1 MEPTDFNVRL
11 ADWKRDEAA
20 LRAVRTTV
28 FVKEQ
33 AVAEREEWD
42 GLDPECAHAVA
53 ETEADGVI
61 GTGRL
66 HPSGKIGRMAVLAE
80 WRGQGVGAAIL
91 RRLLEEA
98 AGRGLASVYLHA
110 QVPVLGFYA
119 RFGFVAE
126 GDEFEEANIPH
137 RLMRLRLAQGN
148 ATPESSGDNE
158 ADDAPTGTRRVLSG
172 KREFAV
178 AVAEVAAVASRSL
191 AIFTPD
197 LEHGVYDSKPFLETV
212 KRLVLSRSH
221 ARIRVLVSDPGR
233 VQHGVNRFLHFG
245 RRLSTF
251 VEFRRLPESL
261 QDRSDAFLVAD
272 GTALVYRA
280 RSDRWEGVADT
291 REPRMARLYL
301 GEFDQMW
308 QLSEH
313 AREIGELRI

>member
-1 MEPTDFNVRL
+1 MDYTEFNVRL
-11 ADWKRDEAA
+11 ADWERDEAA
-20 LRAVRTTV
+20 LREVRTTV
-28 FVKEQ
+28 FVREQ
-33 AVAEREEWD
+33 AVTESEEWD

-53 ETEADGVI
+53 ETAAQGVI

-98 AGRGLASVYLHA
+98 ARGGLESVYLHA

-126 GDEFEEANIPH
+126 GEEFEEANIPH
-137 RLMRLRLAQGN
+137 RLMRVRLVPGN
-148 ATPESSGDNE
+148 MDDE
-158 ADDAPTGTRRVLSG
+158 AHGAPTGTRHVLSG
-172 KREFAV
+172 KREFAA
-178 AVAEVAAVASRSL
+178 AVANVAAVASRSL

-261 QDRSDAFLVAD
+261 QDRGDAFLVAD
-272 GTALVYRA
+272 TAALVYRA

-301 GEFDQMW
+301 AEFDHMW
-308 QLSEH
+308 QLSEN
-313 AREIGELRI
+313 AREIGEFRI

>member
-1 MEPTDFNVRL
+1 MEPADFNLRL
-11 ADWKRDEAA
+11 ADWERDEAA

-33 AVAEREEWD
+33 AVSEHEEWD
-42 GLDPECAHAVA
+42 GLDLECAHVVA
-53 ETEADGVI
+53 ETEAEGVI

-80 WRGQGVGAAIL
+80 WRSQGVGAAIL
-91 RRLLEEA
+91 RQLLDEA
-98 AGRGLASVYLHA
+98 ARLGMASVYLHA

-126 GDEFEEANIPH
+126 GEEFEEANIPH
-137 RLMRLRLAQGN
+137 RLMRLRLV
-148 ATPESSGDNE
+148 PGDE
-158 ADDAPTGTRRVLSG
+158 AHDVPTGTRRVLSG
-172 KREFAV
+172 KREFAA

-197 LEHGVYDSKPFLETV
+197 LEHGVYDSKTFLETV

-272 GTALVYRA
+272 GAALVYRA

>member
-1 MEPTDFNVRL
+1 MDYSDFKVRL
-11 ADWKRDEAA
+11 ADWDRDELA
-20 LRAVRTTV
+20 LREVRTSV

-33 AVAEREEWD
+33 AVTEREEWD
-42 GLDPECAHAVA
+42 GLDAECTHAVA
-53 ETEADGVI
+53 ENLAQGVI

-98 AGRGLASVYLHA
+98 TSRGLDAVYLHA

-126 GDEFEEANIPH
+126 GDEFEEAEIPH
-137 RLMRLRLAQGN
+137 RLMRLRLPRGGTGLA
-148 ATPESSGDNE
+148 
-158 ADDAPTGTRRVLSG
+158 APGEQTGTRRVLSG
-172 KREFAV
+172 KREFAD
-178 AVAEVAAVASRSL
+178 AVAQVAAVAARSL
-191 AIFTPD
+191 AIFTHD

-221 ARIRVLVSDPGR
+221 ARIRVLVSDPDR
-233 VQHGVNRFLHFG
+233 VQLSINRFLHVG

-251 VEFRRLPESL
+251 IEFRRLAESF
-261 QDRSDAFLVAD
+261 QDRGDAFLIAD
-272 GTALVYRA
+272 GAALVYRA
-280 RSDRWEGVADT
+280 RADRWEGVADT
-291 REPRMARLYL
+291 CEPRMARRYL

-308 QLSEH
+308 QLSEP
-313 AREIGELRI
+313 AQELGELRI

>member
-1 MEPTDFNVRL
+1 MDYSDFKVRL
-11 ADWKRDEAA
+11 ADWGRDELA
-20 LRAVRTTV
+20 LREVRTSV

-33 AVAEREEWD
+33 GVTEREEWD
-42 GLDPECAHAVA
+42 GLDAECVHAVA
-53 ETEADGVI
+53 ENPQQEVF

-98 AGRGLASVYLHA
+98 TSRGLDSVYLHA
-110 QVPVLGFYA
+110 QVQVLGFYS

-126 GDEFEEANIPH
+126 GEEFEEADIPH
-137 RLMRLRLAQGN
+137 RLMRLRLPRGGTGLAGPGEQ
-148 ATPESSGDNE
+148 
-158 ADDAPTGTRRVLSG
+158 TGTRRVLSG
-172 KREFAV
+172 KRDFAV
-178 AVAEVAAVASRSL
+178 AVAEVAAVAARSL

-221 ARIRVLVSDPGR
+221 ARIRVLVSDPDR
-233 VQHGVNRFLHFG
+233 VQLSVNRFLHVG

-251 VEFRRLPESL
+251 IEFRRLAESF
-261 QDRSDAFLVAD
+261 QDRGDAFLIAD
-272 GTALVYRA
+272 NAALVYRA
-280 RSDRWEGVADT
+280 RADRWEGVADT
-291 REPRMARLYL
+291 REPRMARRYL

-308 QLSEH
+308 QLSE
-313 AREIGELRI
+313 AAQEIGELRI

>member
-1 MEPTDFNVRL
+1 MEFSDFNVRL
-11 ADWKRDEAA
+11 ADWGRDEDA
-20 LRAVRTTV
+20 LREVRTSV

-33 AVAEREEWD
+33 AVTEREEWD
-42 GLDPECAHAVA
+42 GLDPDCTHAVA
-53 ETEADGVI
+53 EHGEQGVI

-98 AGRGLASVYLHA
+98 ISHGLDSVYLHA
-110 QVPVLGFYA
+110 QVPVLGFYS

-137 RLMRLRLAQGN
+137 RLMRLRLPRGG
-148 ATPESSGDNE
+148 TGL
-158 ADDAPTGTRRVLSG
+158 APPGEQTGTRRVLSG
-172 KREFAV
+172 KGEFAD
-178 AVAEVAAVASRSL
+178 AVAAVAAVAARSL

-197 LEHGVYDSKPFLETV
+197 LEHGVYDSKQFLETV

-221 ARIRVLVSDPGR
+221 ARIRVLVSDPER
-233 VQHGVNRFLHFG
+233 VQLNVNRFLHVG

-251 VEFRRLPESL
+251 IEFRRLAESS
-261 QDRSDAFLVAD
+261 QDRGDAFLIAD
-272 GTALVYRA
+272 GVALVYRA
-280 RSDRWEGVADT
+280 RADRWEGIADT
-291 REPRMARLYL
+291 CEPRMARRYL
-301 GEFDQMW
+301 GEFDQLW
-308 QLSEH
+308 QHAEN